1 MQRVKGG
8 TIAEAGCWVIQPIF
22 RGTTLSPHYPLI
34 MNSDSSAHQRKIQRE
49 RKTRSDWK
57 IKVRMQDMNG
67 FMGYVRADF
76 DLQKLLVMSLLCI
89 IQKYKTSLNSR
100 GSTEVWIIFY
110 ENYFRA
116 SFWNI
121 QHLFKKRFF
130 FSVPLIYLGPKLS
143 WLSWGPTHYIVSNTK
158 AKELAKHSD
167 TNFMVLCP
175 LAYGI

>member
-67 FMGYVRADF
+67 FTGYVRADF

-100 GSTEVWIIFY
+100 GSTEVWISFY

-121 QHLFKKRFF
+121 QHLFKKRVFF
-130 FSVPLIYLGPKLS
+130 FFLILCPWFTWVLSLADFLGVQHIILWVIQRQKS
-143 WLSWGPTHYIVSNTK
+143 WLNIVTLILWFY
-158 AKELAKHSD
+158 A
-167 TNFMVLCP
+167 P
-175 LAYGI
+175 